1 MEKGKRKKEMKGGEE
16 REREKKKGRER
27 GKQEV
32 GVDQSTHFIESSNT
46 TK

>member
-1 MEKGKRKKEMKGGEE
+1 MKGEE
-16 REREKKKGRER
+16 EKKKGRER

-32 GVDQSTHFIESSNT
+32 GVDQRTHFTESSNT